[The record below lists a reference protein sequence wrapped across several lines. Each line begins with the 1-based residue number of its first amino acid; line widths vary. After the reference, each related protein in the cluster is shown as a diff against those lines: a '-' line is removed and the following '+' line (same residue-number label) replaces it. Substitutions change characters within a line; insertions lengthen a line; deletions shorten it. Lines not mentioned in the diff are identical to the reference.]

1 MLSTVT
7 ASTVSAQ
14 TTAAAASPLA
24 LVATLALIFLLV
36 MKELAS
42 CSDSPR
48 MKNLMRALEIAILPF
63 LLAFTWFVVTYIA
76 EVLN

>member
-14 TTAAAASPLA
+14 ITAATAGPLA
-24 LVATLALIFLLV
+24 LVATLLLIFLLV
-36 MKELAS
+36 LKELVS
-42 CSDSPR
+42 CSDNPR
-48 MKNLMRALEIAILPF
+48 MKNLIRVLEIAILPL

>member
-1 MLSTVT
+1 MISTVT

-24 LVATLALIFLLV
+24 LVATLVLIFLLV
-36 MKELAS
+36 LKELVS
-42 CSDSPR
+42 CSDNPR
-48 MKNLMRALEIAILPF
+48 MKNLIRVLEIAILPF
-63 LLAFTWFVVTYIA
+63 LLAFIWLVVTCIA

>member
-1 MLSTVT
+1 MISTVT

-24 LVATLALIFLLV
+24 LVATLVLIFLLV
-36 MKELAS
+36 LKELVS
-42 CSDSPR
+42 CSDNPR
-48 MKNLMRALEIAILPF
+48 MKNLIRVLEIAILPF
-63 LLAFTWFVVTYIA
+63 LLAFIWLVVTYIA